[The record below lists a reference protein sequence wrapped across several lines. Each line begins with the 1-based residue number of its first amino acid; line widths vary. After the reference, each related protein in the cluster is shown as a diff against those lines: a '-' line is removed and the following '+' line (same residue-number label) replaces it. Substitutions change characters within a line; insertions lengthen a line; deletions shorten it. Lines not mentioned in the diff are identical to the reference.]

1 MLVLISTQAVLDLR
15 TYTPRLVLFLISSLI
30 IRGPRDLGLLTM
42 CYFCSRPA
50 TGVSLSLLTE
60 TGQSSEPAVI
70 QTQSQAFWLP
80 ACRPFTPPPS
90 SSSTSAFAFSEP
102 AAKRS
107 RQRIAGDDLHTRRLA
122 VTAMTKLAPLL
133 TSGCVKCRVMLHY
146 VQEADALSPGSK
158 PTPVV
163 LHCGRVSVDIQ
174 NVFQNSLLKNPQ
186 IKTGKNH
193 NTTHSLRLYPLCM
206 NTHFCCFFP

>member
-1 MLVLISTQAVLDLR
+1 M
-15 TYTPRLVLFLISSLI
+15 
-30 IRGPRDLGLLTM
+30 M

-60 TGQSSEPAVI
+60 TGQSSAPAVI
-70 QTQSQAFWLP
+70 QTQSQVFWLP
-80 ACRPFTPPPS
+80 ALRPSTPS
-90 SSSTSAFAFSEP
+90 LSSSTSAFAFLAP

-107 RQRIAGDDLHTRRLA
+107 RQHIASDDLHACRLA

-146 VQEADALSPGSK
+146 VQKADALSPVSK

-163 LHCGRVSVDIQ
+163 LHCGQVSVDIH
-174 NVFQNSLLKNPQ
+174 NVLQKPLLKTPQ
-186 IKTGKNH
+186 LKTGTNH
-193 NTTHSLRLYPLCM
+193 RNS
-206 NTHFCCFFP
+206 HFET